1 MIVLS
6 EIIGALFAP
15 QLDPAVKSY
24 AAGMGRF
31 VCMLHCS
38 GLFFWFIL
46 WDSKGHPEIQT
57 GPATFGFILVG
68 FFLGTTAY
76 SLAKRVVGAWLGP
89 CLN

>member
-46 WDSKGHPEIQT
+46 WDSKSHPEIQT